1 MPLITFEELIVVLQ
15 LKDELEHEQQNLL
28 ELEAIAT
35 STTQKLTGMPLAAHL
50 QNSKTEQN
58 VLLLTEC
65 KQRIMTLAANLK
77 SQKFELWKKIK
88 AQHLER
94 KKERLLCLRYVNCQP
109 FDEIAREMSFS
120 KKYVGKI
127 HKWALQSLGID

>member
-1 MPLITFEELIVVLQ
+1 MPLITFEELISVLQ
-15 LKDELEHEQQNLL
+15 LEEELEHEQQNLL
-28 ELEAIAT
+28 ELESIAT
-35 STTQKLTGMPLAAHL
+35 STTQKLTGMPLAHL
-50 QNSKTEQN
+50 QNSKTEKN

-65 KQRIMTLAANLK
+65 KQRIMILAANVK
-77 SQKFELWKKIK
+77 SKKFELWQKIK

-94 KKERLLCLRYVNCQP
+94 KKERLLCLRYVYCQS
-109 FDEIAREMSFS
+109 FDEIAHKMSFS